1 MLRKMIRVICIG
13 CLLACVSACAGA
25 EEIRIHFFNAGKAD
39 ACLLTTPNSTVL
51 IDTGKNKFGKEITA
65 WLEENGISEIDILFI
80 THFDKDHVGGAD
92 TVLKSVKVRQ
102 VIEPA
107 YFSDS
112 KQYMQYREAV
122 AASQTQVVTLN
133 SNASFELDGVS
144 YEIDIANE
152 RYYGEDE
159 ENDFSLVISAR
170 YGENSFLFA
179 GDAENPRLSELL
191 SEGVGR
197 HDVLKVPHHGRSE
210 KFSSAFFAAV
220 QPKYSVITSDEED
233 REDASVVQALKQYG
247 DVFLTREGAVT
258 IVSDGAK
265 IFVTR

>member
-1 MLRKMIRVICIG
+1 M
-13 CLLACVSACAGA
+13 
-25 EEIRIHFFNAGKAD
+25 
-39 ACLLTTPNSTVL
+39 
-51 IDTGKNKFGKEITA
+51 
-65 WLEENGISEIDILFI
+65 
-80 THFDKDHVGGAD
+80 
-92 TVLKSVKVRQ
+92 
-102 VIEPA
+102 
-107 YFSDS
+107 
-112 KQYMQYREAV
+112 
-122 AASQTQVVTLN
+122 
-133 SNASFELDGVS
+133 
-144 YEIDIANE
+144 
-152 RYYGEDE
+152 
-159 ENDFSLVISAR
+159 ISAR